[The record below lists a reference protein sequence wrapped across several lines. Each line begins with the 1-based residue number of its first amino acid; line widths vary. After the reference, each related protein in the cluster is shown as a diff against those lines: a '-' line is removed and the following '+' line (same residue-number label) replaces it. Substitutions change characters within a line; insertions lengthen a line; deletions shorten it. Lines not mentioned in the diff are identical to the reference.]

1 MNPIYEWKSPGS
13 WKNPILL
20 KSLVTTIKVNEIFP
34 FLACY
39 GQNLNFFSSEIETK
53 INARSVKG
61 SFEDEIESFLKKWYI
76 RSVVTDFC

>member
-1 MNPIYEWKSPGS
+1 MKKS
-13 WKNPILL
+13 NF
-20 KSLVTTIKVNEIFP
+20 IKEPSDAIKMNEIFQ

-61 SFEDEIESFLKKWYI
+61 SFEDEIESFLKK
-76 RSVVTDFC
+76 